1 MKKIIKNKIILIVIL
16 CIISCGIGVYAATT
30 YKASDVVYNA
40 SDGTSINVNDAL
52 NELYNKTKGNGYYF
66 SYKNGTAIYYNP
78 VSGTKCNA
86 SEAVSTTGT
95 KTGCMKWYAFN
106 DDSESSTVNMILD
119 HNTTAGI
126 AWNSNNKNVAYI
138 DSNLKS
144 EVDKL
149 VSESK
154 WVDIPRL
161 ISAEE
166 IVQITGKINF
176 VSSDTTTWFYF
187 DSNCQTKI
195 ATSTLKSRYSWL
207 YDYTNGCT
215 SYGCNIAD
223 TSTIGYWTSTPEGNP
238 ESGDRVWDV
247 SRDGYLSR
255 NHRANNTTL
264 GIRPVITIPKSK
276 LS

>member
-95 KTGCMKWYAFN
+95 KTGCMKWYTFN

-119 HNTTAGI
+119 HNTTSSI
-126 AWNSNNKNVAYI
+126 EWSSSKKNVAYEES
-138 DSNLKS
+138 DVKP

-149 VSESK
+149 VSVSNWK
-154 WVDIPRL
+154 DIPRL
-161 ISAEE
+161 ISAVE
-166 IVQITGKINF
+166 VAKITGKTDFN
-176 VSSDTTTWFYF
+176 SLDDTTWYYLDT
-187 DSNCQTKI
+187 NIQTQISKSKG
-195 ATSTLKSRYSWL
+195 TSKYAWL
-207 YDYTNGCT
+207 FDYTNGCT
-215 SYGCNIAD
+215 GNGCNTAD
-223 TSTIGYWTSTPEGNP
+223 SSTCAYWTSTP
-238 ESGDRVWDV
+238 SGKTGSV
-247 SRDGYLSR
+247 SHIWFVFRGGSLREYVATSC
-255 NHRANNTTL
+255 TY
-264 GIRPVITIPKSK
+264 GIRPVITISKTK

>member
-166 IVQITGKINF
+166 ISKITENTGWMNNN
-176 VSSDTTTWFYF
+176 SWYYL
-187 DSNCQTKI
+187 DSNNTIQTAKSKG
-195 ATSTLKSRYSWL
+195 TSRYSWL
-207 YDYTNGCT
+207 FNYTFSCT
-215 SYGCNIAD
+215 NNGCNISD
-223 TSTIGYWTSTPEGNP
+223 SSNYGYWTSTPYVTSN
-238 ESGDRVWDV
+238 SYVWRIAEIGGISVMD
-247 SRDGYLSR
+247 
-255 NHRANNTTL
+255 AQNTL
-264 GIRPVITIPKSK
+264 IGIRPVITISKSLIK
-276 LS
+276 